1 MAVVQVQL
9 GGPLNDDIL
18 VHVDSSTDILEH
30 YGVQGMKWGNM
41 KTAKKLRKVTRRNL
55 NYDNDNLRNGYGIIY
70 AIGAEGAHTKNRNTD
85 FRRLAEKKANND
97 TSVKRQKYID
107 KYSTDGT
114 VNGLNDKGKKKY
126 TKLQSKTKKLVNKN
140 YNNMELGYQNN
151 KYRYS
156 VV

>member
-1 MAVVQVQL
+1 MIIIK
-9 GGPLNDDIL
+9 DDTL
-18 VHVDSSTDILEH
+18 THVDSSLDILEH
-30 YGVQGMKWGNM
+30 YGVKGMRWGKHRANM
-41 KTAKKLRKVTRRNL
+41 KAAKKLRKVTRRNL
-55 NYDNDNLRNGYGIIY
+55 NSDDANLRNGYGIIY
-70 AIGAEGAHTKNRNTD
+70 AIGAEGAHSKNRNND
-85 FRRLAEKKANND
+85 FRRWAEKKANND

-140 YNNMELGYQNN
+140 YNNMELGYQEN

>member
-1 MAVVQVQL
+1 MIIL
-9 GGPLNDDIL
+9 KDDDL
-18 VHVDSSTDILEH
+18 VHVDSSLDILEH
-30 YGVQGMKWGNM
+30 YGVKGMKWGKHRANI
-41 KTAKKLRKVTRRNL
+41 KAAKKLRKVTRRNL
-55 NYDNDNLRNGYGIIY
+55 NYDKDNLGTGYGFLY
-70 AIGAEGAHTKNRNTD
+70 AIGAEGAQSKHRNTD

-151 KYRYS
+151 KRRYY

>member
-1 MAVVQVQL
+1 MI
-9 GGPLNDDIL
+9 IL
-18 VHVDSSTDILEH
+18 KGDKLTHVDSSLDILEH
-30 YGVQGMKWGNM
+30 YGVKGMKWGKHRANI
-41 KTAKKLRKVTRRNL
+41 KAAKKLKKVTRRNL
-55 NYDNDNLRNGYGIIY
+55 NYDKDNLRNGYGILY
-70 AIGAEGAHTKNRNTD
+70 AIGAEGAQSKHRNTD
-85 FRRLAEKKANND
+85 FRRWAEKKANND

-140 YNNMELGYQNN
+140 YNHMELGYQEN

>member
-1 MAVVQVQL
+1 MI
-9 GGPLNDDIL
+9 IL
-18 VHVDSSTDILEH
+18 KDGLLTHVDSSTDILEH
-30 YGVQGMKWGNM
+30 YGVKGMKWGKHRANI
-41 KTAKKLRKVTRRNL
+41 KAAKKLRKVTRRNL
-55 NYDNDNLRNGYGIIY
+55 NYDKDNLGNGYGILY
-70 AIGAEGAHTKNRNTD
+70 AIGTEGANSKYRNAD
-85 FRRLAEKKANND
+85 FRRWAEKEANND

-140 YNNMELGYQNN
+140 YNNMESGYQNN

>member
-1 MAVVQVQL
+1 MIIL
-9 GGPLNDDIL
+9 KDDTL
-18 VHVDSSTDILEH
+18 KHVDSSLDILEH
-30 YGVQGMKWGNM
+30 YGVKGMKWGKHRANI
-41 KTAKKLRKVTRRNL
+41 KAAKKLRKVTRRNL
-55 NYDNDNLRNGYGIIY
+55 NYDKDNLGTNYGFLY
-70 AIGAEGAHTKNRNTD
+70 AIGAEGAQSKHRNTD

-140 YNNMELGYQNN
+140 YNNMEKGYQNN
-151 KYRYS
+151 KHRYS
-156 VV
+156 VFV

>member
-1 MAVVQVQL
+1 MTDSNATNLVAI
-9 GGPLNDDIL
+9 DDFL
-18 VHVDSSTDILEH
+18 AH
-30 YGVQGMKWGNM
+30 YGVKGMKWGKHRANI
-41 KTAKKLRKVTRRNL
+41 KAAKKLRKVTRRNL
-55 NYDNDNLRNGYGIIY
+55 NSDDANLGNGYGILY
-70 AIGAEGAHTKNRNTD
+70 AIGAEGAHSKRRNTD
-85 FRRLAEKKANND
+85 FRRWAEKKANND

-107 KYSTDGT
+107 KYSTDDT

>member
-1 MAVVQVQL
+1 MIIL
-9 GGPLNDDIL
+9 KDDTL
-18 VHVDSSTDILEH
+18 KHVDSSLDILEH
-30 YGVQGMKWGNM
+30 YGVQGMKWGKHRANM

-55 NYDNDNLRNGYGIIY
+55 NYGNDDLMNGYGILY
-70 AIGAEGAHTKNRNTD
+70 AIGAEGAQSKHRNTD

-151 KYRYS
+151 KHRYS
-156 VV
+156 IV